1 MPSNPF
7 GPVMTTVYPFYH
19 YKPSAL
25 LMINNSGEKQNGTY
39 LVDTG
44 RQSLRQAELDRQ
56 KSKKERA

>member
-1 MPSNPF
+1 
-7 GPVMTTVYPFYH
+7 MTTVYPFYY

-25 LMINNSGEKQNGTY
+25 LMTNNLGEKQNSTY
-39 LVDTG
+39 LIDTG

>member
-1 MPSNPF
+1 
-7 GPVMTTVYPFYH
+7 MTTVYPFYH

-25 LMINNSGEKQNGTY
+25 LMTDDSGEKQNGTY
-39 LVDTG
+39 LIDTG

>member
-7 GPVMTTVYPFYH
+7 GPVMTTVYPFYY

-25 LMINNSGEKQNGTY
+25 LMTNDPGAKQNGTY
-39 LVDTG
+39 LIDTG

-56 KSKKERA
+56 KSEKERA